1 MERNNILKVVDKL
14 IQENYFHCEWG
25 IEWQERRHYL
35 EIIFQFQL
43 DNSDQFVLQD
53 VYQTIYRNDRVP
65 FEVRVLL
72 YDEDLVKVE
81 AKHYIKTFSVN
92 SDRGI
97 NYGEL
102 VAIIKYLKI
111 LTAEVPLKWRE
122 FTKHTE
128 EIHFN
133 VSWNETEYTRLKESL
148 INTSRY
154 SKSQVFFPKTN

>member
-25 IEWQERRHYL
+25 IEWQEQRHYL

-43 DNSDQFVLQD
+43 NNSDQFVLQD
-53 VYQTIYRNDRVP
+53 VYQTIYRNDKVP

-81 AKHYIKTFSVN
+81 AKHYIKTVPVD

-102 VAIIKYLKI
+102 IAIIKYLKI

-122 FTKHTE
+122 FTKQTE
-128 EIHFN
+128 ETHFN
-133 VSWNETEYTRLKESL
+133 ISWNETEYNRVKESL

>member
-1 MERNNILKVVDKL
+1 MERNNILMVVDKL

-25 IEWQERRHYL
+25 IEWQEQRHYL

-43 DNSDQFVLQD
+43 DNSNQFVLQD
-53 VYQTIYRNDRVP
+53 VYQNVYKNDEVP
-65 FEVRVLL
+65 FEVRVLI

-81 AKHYIKTFSVN
+81 AKHYITTVPVN

-97 NYGEL
+97 MYGEL
-102 VAIIKYLKI
+102 IAIIKYLKI

-122 FTKHTE
+122 FMRQTE
-128 EIHFN
+128 ETRFN
-133 VSWNETEYTRLKESL
+133 VFWNEDEFNKLRESL

-154 SKSQVFFPKTN
+154 SESQVFFPKTN